1 MIRGL
6 FRCAPAMAVLVAM
19 VVSTAGCDQKEN
31 KFVPPPPKVTV
42 SKPVRQEV
50 TDYLEFTGKTQAV
63 NTVQLVARVQGYLEK
78 VLFRDGE
85 IAKKGALLFQ
95 IQQDTYRAMLK
106 EAEGNVLT
114 QKARVDHARIEFAR
128 NNDLYRQKAGAQTDV
143 ENWRFQLDSA
153 QAGLMT
159 AEAQRALAELNLG
172 YTSITAP
179 FDGRIDRKLVDPGNL
194 VGPGNTGSIPSGSGA
209 SAGTILAQMTQIDP
223 LYVYFNVSETDISA
237 LPSVSELPW
246 RQGNDARYPIYMGL
260 ANEDGYPHEG
270 HLDFASVSV
279 SSTTGTLLMRGV
291 VPNAEGKMLPGQYAR
306 VRVRVGK
313 ATSAILIPKV
323 AIGFDQGGDYVLVVN
338 ERNMV
343 ERRNVKTGAS
353 HGGLYVIGSGLN
365 GDEWV
370 IVKGLLRAIPGR
382 QVTPE
387 RETIER

>member
-370 IVKGLLRAIPGR
+370 IVKGLLRASPGR

>member
-260 ANEDGYPHEG
+260 ANEEGYPHEG

-323 AIGFDQGGDYVLVVN
+323 AIGFDQGGDYVMVVN

-370 IVKGLLRAIPGR
+370 IVKGLLRASPGR

>member
-270 HLDFASVSV
+270 YLDFASVSV

-370 IVKGLLRAIPGR
+370 IVKGLLRASPGR

>member
-291 VPNAEGKMLPGQYAR
+291 VPNPEGKMLPGQYAR

-370 IVKGLLRAIPGR
+370 IVKGLLRASPGR

>member
-270 HLDFASVSV
+270 YLDFASVSV

-353 HGGLYVIGSGLN
+353 HGSLYAIGSGLN

-370 IVKGLLRAIPGR
+370 IVKGLLRASPGR

>member
-1 MIRGL
+1 
-6 FRCAPAMAVLVAM
+6 MAVLVAM

-323 AIGFDQGGDYVLVVN
+323 AIGFDQSGDYVLVVN

-370 IVKGLLRAIPGR
+370 IVKGLLRASPGR

>member
-270 HLDFASVSV
+270 YLDFASVSV

-323 AIGFDQGGDYVLVVN
+323 AIGFDQSGDYVLVVN

-353 HGGLYVIGSGLN
+353 HGGLYVIVSGLN

-370 IVKGLLRAIPGR
+370 IVKGLLRASPGR